1 MAETYRAY
9 RAACPN
15 CGAPVEFRSA
25 ASASAVCGYCRSTLV
40 REGEALRRIGESAEL
55 FDDHSPLQLGVTGRW
70 QGLAFTL
77 VGRLQYAY
85 ADGRWTEWHALFDA
99 GGAGDPG
106 EGTSAGRGAW
116 LSEDNGAYV
125 LALDRPLN
133 DRVPQAGTLFPGQK
147 ALIDGRAWEVASV
160 VQAQVHAAQGE
171 LPRPPQPAGP
181 DHAFVI
187 ADLRNAQ
194 DEVGTLDYAEPARP
208 QWSVGRAVRLAE
220 LQLAG
225 LRGLGSEKTLAGR
238 SIDCPSCGA
247 SLEIRLDSTQSVT
260 CGQCRAVVDVSQGVG
275 ADLAHFAQNA
285 VTEPQIPL
293 GTVGTLALGTPQPL
307 PWQVVGYLERCDLP
321 APGSDD
327 EQTFW
332 REYLLY
338 HPTEG
343 FVFLVD
349 TEEGWSWVRPL
360 TGVPVVQ
367 GDRATWA
374 GARHARRW
382 HYRAKTVHVI
392 GEFYWR
398 LRRDEPVEVTDYEGE
413 GPNRRRRLSREQTTG
428 PGGGEITWSA
438 GETLEARAVAQAFGL
453 DAQAGAALRRD
464 AAPVAAGARGS
475 GLGCAGVIIL
485 ILLILFVVLLIARCS
500 EDRCDEIRST
510 FGPASAEYQQCLA
523 RQRTSSG
530 SGAYG
535 GSWGSGGGGGGG
547 HK

>member
-99 GGAGDPG
+99 SDLGQGLR
-106 EGTSAGRGAW
+106 SAW

-160 VQAQVHAAQGE
+160 VQAHVHAAEGE

-321 APGSDD
+321 EPGSDD

-464 AAPVAAGARGS
+464 AAPVAAGAKGS

-500 EDRCDEIRST
+500 EDRCDGIRST

>member
-70 QGLAFTL
+70 QGVAFTL

-99 GGAGDPG
+99 GDLGQGLR
-106 EGTSAGRGAW
+106 SAW

-208 QWSVGRAVRLAE
+208 HWSVGRAVRLAE

-225 LRGLGSEKTLAGR
+225 LRGLGSEKTLTGR
-238 SIDCPSCGA
+238 SIECPSCGA

-293 GTVGTLALGTPQPL
+293 GTVGTLALGTPQSL

-321 APGSDD
+321 EPGSDD

-374 GARHARRW
+374 GVRHAQRW

-398 LRRDEPVEVTDYEGE
+398 IRRDEPVEVTDYEGE

-438 GETLEARAVAQAFGL
+438 GETLEARAVASAFGL

-464 AAPVAAGARGS
+464 AAPVAAGAKGS

>member
-99 GGAGDPG
+99 SDLGQGLR
-106 EGTSAGRGAW
+106 SAW

-160 VQAQVHAAQGE
+160 VQAHVHAAEGE

-208 QWSVGRAVRLAE
+208 HWSVGRAVRLAE

-307 PWQVVGYLERCDLP
+307 PWQVIGYLERCDLP

-464 AAPVAAGARGS
+464 AAPVAAGAKGS

-535 GSWGSGGGGGGG
+535 GSWGGSGGGGG

>member
-99 GGAGDPG
+99 SDLGQGLR
-106 EGTSAGRGAW
+106 SAW

-125 LALDRPLN
+125 LALDRPLA

-160 VQAQVHAAQGE
+160 VQAHVHAAEGE

-247 SLEIRLDSTQSVT
+247 SLEIRLDSTRSVT

-293 GTVGTLALGTPQPL
+293 GTVGTLALGAPQPL

-374 GARHARRW
+374 GVRHAQRW

-398 LRRDEPVEVTDYEGE
+398 IRRDEPVEVIDYEGE
-413 GPNRRRRLSREQTTG
+413 GPNRRRRLSREQTAG

-438 GETLEARAVAQAFGL
+438 GETLEARAVASAFGL

-464 AAPVAAGARGS
+464 AAPVAAGAKGS

-485 ILLILFVVLLIARCS
+485 VLLILFVVLLIARCS

>member
-99 GGAGDPG
+99 SDLGQGLR
-106 EGTSAGRGAW
+106 SAW

-160 VQAQVHAAQGE
+160 VQAHVHAAEGE

-464 AAPVAAGARGS
+464 AAPVAAGAKGS

-500 EDRCDEIRST
+500 EDRCDGIRST

>member
-99 GGAGDPG
+99 SDLGQGLR
-106 EGTSAGRGAW
+106 SAW

-160 VQAQVHAAQGE
+160 VQAHVHAAEGE

-208 QWSVGRAVRLAE
+208 HWSVGRAVRLAE

-247 SLEIRLDSTQSVT
+247 SLEIRLDSTRSVT

-307 PWQVVGYLERCDLP
+307 PWQVIGYLERCDLP

-464 AAPVAAGARGS
+464 AAPVAAGAKGS

>member
-99 GGAGDPG
+99 SDLGQGLR
-106 EGTSAGRGAW
+106 SAW

-160 VQAQVHAAQGE
+160 VQAHVHAAEGE

-307 PWQVVGYLERCDLP
+307 PWQVIGYLERCDLP

-464 AAPVAAGARGS
+464 AAPVAAGAKGS

-485 ILLILFVVLLIARCS
+485 ILLILFVVLLTARCS

-547 HK
+547 GHK

>member
-99 GGAGDPG
+99 SDLGQGLR
-106 EGTSAGRGAW
+106 SAW

-125 LALDRPLN
+125 LALDRPLA

-160 VQAQVHAAQGE
+160 VQAHVHAAEGE

-321 APGSDD
+321 EPGSDD

>member
-99 GGAGDPG
+99 SDLGQGLR
-106 EGTSAGRGAW
+106 SAW

-160 VQAQVHAAQGE
+160 VQAHVHAAEGE

-208 QWSVGRAVRLAE
+208 HWSVGRAVRLAE

-247 SLEIRLDSTQSVT
+247 SLEIRLDSTRSVT

-307 PWQVVGYLERCDLP
+307 PWQVIGYLERCDLP

-413 GPNRRRRLSREQTTG
+413 GPNRRRRLSREQTAG

-438 GETLEARAVAQAFGL
+438 GETLEARAVASAFGL

-464 AAPVAAGARGS
+464 AAPVAAGAKGS

>member
-70 QGLAFTL
+70 QGVAFTL

-99 GGAGDPG
+99 SDLGQGLR
-106 EGTSAGRGAW
+106 SAW

-160 VQAQVHAAQGE
+160 VQAHVHAAEGE

-208 QWSVGRAVRLAE
+208 HWSVGRAVRLAE

-500 EDRCDEIRST
+500 EDRCDGIRST

>member
-99 GGAGDPG
+99 SDLGQGLR
-106 EGTSAGRGAW
+106 SAW

-160 VQAQVHAAQGE
+160 VQAHVHAAEGE

-208 QWSVGRAVRLAE
+208 HWSVGRAVRLAE

-307 PWQVVGYLERCDLP
+307 PWQVIGYLERCDLP

-464 AAPVAAGARGS
+464 AAPVAAGAKGS

-485 ILLILFVVLLIARCS
+485 ILLILFVVLLTARCS

>member
-1 MAETYRAY
+1 M
-9 RAACPN
+9 
-15 CGAPVEFRSA
+15 
-25 ASASAVCGYCRSTLV
+25 
-40 REGEALRRIGESAEL
+40 
-55 FDDHSPLQLGVTGRW
+55 
-70 QGLAFTL
+70 
-77 VGRLQYAY
+77 
-85 ADGRWTEWHALFDA
+85 
-99 GGAGDPG
+99 
-106 EGTSAGRGAW
+106 
-116 LSEDNGAYV
+116 

-464 AAPVAAGARGS
+464 AAPVAAGAKGS

>member
-70 QGLAFTL
+70 QGVAFTL

-99 GGAGDPG
+99 SDLGQGLR
-106 EGTSAGRGAW
+106 SAW

-160 VQAQVHAAQGE
+160 VQAHVHAAEGE

-208 QWSVGRAVRLAE
+208 HWSVGRAVRLAE

-247 SLEIRLDSTQSVT
+247 SLEIRLDSTRSVT

-307 PWQVVGYLERCDLP
+307 PWQVIGYLERCDLP

-438 GETLEARAVAQAFGL
+438 GETLEARAVASAFGL

>member
-1 MAETYRAY
+1 M
-9 RAACPN
+9 
-15 CGAPVEFRSA
+15 
-25 ASASAVCGYCRSTLV
+25 
-40 REGEALRRIGESAEL
+40 
-55 FDDHSPLQLGVTGRW
+55 
-70 QGLAFTL
+70 
-77 VGRLQYAY
+77 
-85 ADGRWTEWHALFDA
+85 
-99 GGAGDPG
+99 
-106 EGTSAGRGAW
+106 
-116 LSEDNGAYV
+116 
-125 LALDRPLN
+125 
-133 DRVPQAGTLFPGQK
+133 PQAGTLFPGQK

-160 VQAQVHAAQGE
+160 VQAHVHAAEGE

-293 GTVGTLALGTPQPL
+293 GTVGTLALGAPQPL

-438 GETLEARAVAQAFGL
+438 GETLEARAVASAFGL

>member
-99 GGAGDPG
+99 SDLGQGLR
-106 EGTSAGRGAW
+106 SAW

-160 VQAQVHAAQGE
+160 VQAHVHAAEGE

-208 QWSVGRAVRLAE
+208 HWSVGRAVRLAE

-247 SLEIRLDSTQSVT
+247 SLEIRLDSTRSVT

-307 PWQVVGYLERCDLP
+307 PWQVIGYLERCDLP

-438 GETLEARAVAQAFGL
+438 GETLEARAVASAFGL

>member
-99 GGAGDPG
+99 SDLGQGLR
-106 EGTSAGRGAW
+106 SAW

-125 LALDRPLN
+125 LALDRPLA

-147 ALIDGRAWEVASV
+147 ALIDGRAGEVASV

-225 LRGLGSEKTLAGR
+225 LRDLGSEKTLAGR
-238 SIDCPSCGA
+238 SIECPSCGA

-260 CGQCRAVVDVSQGVG
+260 CGQCHAVVDVSQGVG

-293 GTVGTLALGTPQPL
+293 GTVGTLALGAPQPL

-367 GDRATWA
+367 GDHATWA
-374 GARHARRW
+374 GARHAQRW
-382 HYRAKTVHVI
+382 RYRAKTVHVI

-398 LRRDEPVEVTDYEGE
+398 LRRDERVEVTDYEGE
-413 GPNRRRRLSREQTTG
+413 GPNRRRRLSREQTAG

-438 GETLEARAVAQAFGL
+438 GETLEARAVASAFGL

-464 AAPVAAGARGS
+464 AAPVAAGAKGS

>member
-99 GGAGDPG
+99 SDLGQGLR
-106 EGTSAGRGAW
+106 SAW

-160 VQAQVHAAQGE
+160 VQAHVHAAEGE

-307 PWQVVGYLERCDLP
+307 PWQVIGYLERCDLP

-438 GETLEARAVAQAFGL
+438 GETLEARAVASAFGL

>member
-99 GGAGDPG
+99 SDLGQGLR
-106 EGTSAGRGAW
+106 SAW

-367 GDRATWA
+367 GDHATWA
-374 GARHARRW
+374 GARHAQRW
-382 HYRAKTVHVI
+382 RYRAKTVHVI

-413 GPNRRRRLSREQTTG
+413 GPNRRKRLSREQTAG

-438 GETLEARAVAQAFGL
+438 GETLEARAVASAFGL

-464 AAPVAAGARGS
+464 AAPVAAGAKGS

>member
-99 GGAGDPG
+99 SDLGQGL
-106 EGTSAGRGAW
+106 RGAW

-160 VQAQVHAAQGE
+160 VQAHVHAAEGE
-171 LPRPPQPAGP
+171 LPHPPQPAGP

-208 QWSVGRAVRLAE
+208 HWSVGRAVRLAE

-247 SLEIRLDSTQSVT
+247 SLEIRLDSTRSVT

-398 LRRDEPVEVTDYEGE
+398 IRRDEPVEVTDYEGE
-413 GPNRRRRLSREQTTG
+413 GPNRRKRLSREQTAG

-464 AAPVAAGARGS
+464 AAPVAAGAKGS

>member
-70 QGLAFTL
+70 QGVAFTL

-99 GGAGDPG
+99 SDLGQGLR
-106 EGTSAGRGAW
+106 SAW

-160 VQAQVHAAQGE
+160 VQAHVHAAEGE

-208 QWSVGRAVRLAE
+208 HWSVGRAVRLAE

-247 SLEIRLDSTQSVT
+247 SLEIRLDSTRSVT

-307 PWQVVGYLERCDLP
+307 PWQVIGYLERCDLP

-438 GETLEARAVAQAFGL
+438 GETLEVRAVAQAFGL

-464 AAPVAAGARGS
+464 AAPVAAGAKGS

>member
-99 GGAGDPG
+99 SDLGQGLR
-106 EGTSAGRGAW
+106 SAW

-160 VQAQVHAAQGE
+160 VQAHVHAAEGE

-208 QWSVGRAVRLAE
+208 HWSVGRAVRLAE

-307 PWQVVGYLERCDLP
+307 PWQVIGYLERCDLP

-464 AAPVAAGARGS
+464 AAPVAAGAKGS

>member
-70 QGLAFTL
+70 QGVAFTL

-99 GGAGDPG
+99 GDLGQGLR
-106 EGTSAGRGAW
+106 SAW

-208 QWSVGRAVRLAE
+208 HWSVGRAVRLAE

-225 LRGLGSEKTLAGR
+225 LRGLGSEKTLTGR
-238 SIDCPSCGA
+238 SIECPSCGA

-260 CGQCRAVVDVSQGVG
+260 CGQCHAVVDVSQGVG

-293 GTVGTLALGTPQPL
+293 GTVGTLALGTPQSL

-321 APGSDD
+321 EPGSDD

-374 GARHARRW
+374 GVRHAQRW

-398 LRRDEPVEVTDYEGE
+398 IRRDEPVEVTDYEGE

-438 GETLEARAVAQAFGL
+438 GETLEARAVASAFGL

-464 AAPVAAGARGS
+464 AAPVAAGAKGS

>member
-99 GGAGDPG
+99 SDLGQGLR
-106 EGTSAGRGAW
+106 SAW

-160 VQAQVHAAQGE
+160 VQAHVHAAEGE

-208 QWSVGRAVRLAE
+208 HWSVGRAVRLAE

-464 AAPVAAGARGS
+464 AAPVAAGAKGS

>member
-40 REGEALRRIGESAEL
+40 REGDALRRIGESAEL

-99 GGAGDPG
+99 GDLGQGL
-106 EGTSAGRGAW
+106 RGAW

-160 VQAQVHAAQGE
+160 VQAHVHAAEGE

-238 SIDCPSCGA
+238 SIECPSCGA
-247 SLEIRLDSTQSVT
+247 SLEIRLDSTRSVT

-413 GPNRRRRLSREQTTG
+413 GPNRRKRLSREQTAG

-438 GETLEARAVAQAFGL
+438 GETLEARAVASAFGL

-464 AAPVAAGARGS
+464 AAPVAAGAKGS

>member
-15 CGAPVEFRSA
+15 CGAPVAFRSA
-25 ASASAVCGYCRSTLV
+25 ASASAVCGHCRSTLV
-40 REGEALRRIGESAEL
+40 REGEALRRIGQSAEL

-70 QGLAFTL
+70 QGAAFTL
-77 VGRLQYAY
+77 VGRVQYAY

-99 GGAGDPG
+99 GDAASGLR
-106 EGTSAGRGAW
+106 SAW
-116 LSEDNGAYV
+116 LSEDNGAHV
-125 LALDRPLN
+125 LALDRPLD

-160 VQAQVHAAQGE
+160 VQAQVHAAEGE
-171 LPRPPQPAGP
+171 LLRPPQLVGP
-181 DHAFVI
+181 DHVFVI

-225 LRGLGSEKTLAGR
+225 LRDPGSEKTLAGR
-238 SIDCPSCGA
+238 SIECPSCGA
-247 SLEIRLDSTQSVT
+247 SLEIRLDSTQSVS

-293 GTVGTLALGTPQPL
+293 GTVGTLALGAPQPL

-374 GARHARRW
+374 GARLRQRW
-382 HYRAKTVHVI
+382 RYRAKTVHVI

-398 LRRDEPVEVTDYEGE
+398 IRRDEPVEVTDYEGE
-413 GPNRRRRLSREQTTG
+413 GPSRRKRLSREQTAG
-428 PGGGEITWSA
+428 AGAGGGEVTWSA
-438 GETLEARAVAQAFGL
+438 GETLEASAVAAAFGL

-464 AAPVAAGARGS
+464 AAPVAAGAKGS

-500 EDRCDEIRST
+500 EDRCDEIRRT
-510 FGPASAEYQQCLA
+510 FGPTSAEYQQCLA

-535 GSWGSGGGGGGG
+535 GSWGSSGGGGGGGG

>member
-99 GGAGDPG
+99 SDLGQGLR
-106 EGTSAGRGAW
+106 SAW

-160 VQAQVHAAQGE
+160 VQAHVHAAEGE

-225 LRGLGSEKTLAGR
+225 LRDLGSEKTLAGR
-238 SIDCPSCGA
+238 SIECPSCGA
-247 SLEIRLDSTQSVT
+247 SLEIRLDSTRSVT
-260 CGQCRAVVDVSQGVG
+260 CGQCHAVVDVSQGVG

-307 PWQVVGYLERCDLP
+307 PWQVIGYLERCDLP

-438 GETLEARAVAQAFGL
+438 GETLEARAVASAFGL

>member
-70 QGLAFTL
+70 QGVAFTL

-99 GGAGDPG
+99 SDLGQGLR
-106 EGTSAGRGAW
+106 SAW

-160 VQAQVHAAQGE
+160 VQAHVHAAEGE

-247 SLEIRLDSTQSVT
+247 SLEIRLDSTRSVT

-293 GTVGTLALGTPQPL
+293 GTVGTLALGAPQPL

-438 GETLEARAVAQAFGL
+438 GETLEARAVANAFGL

-464 AAPVAAGARGS
+464 AAPVAAGAKGS

>member
-99 GGAGDPG
+99 SDLGQGLR
-106 EGTSAGRGAW
+106 SAW

-160 VQAQVHAAQGE
+160 VQAHVHAAEGE

-238 SIDCPSCGA
+238 SIECPSCGA
-247 SLEIRLDSTQSVT
+247 SLEIRLDSTRSVT
-260 CGQCRAVVDVSQGVG
+260 CGQCHAVVDVSQGVG

-307 PWQVVGYLERCDLP
+307 PWQVIGYLERCDLP

-464 AAPVAAGARGS
+464 AAPVAAGAKGS

>member
-99 GGAGDPG
+99 SDLGQGLR
-106 EGTSAGRGAW
+106 SAW

-208 QWSVGRAVRLAE
+208 HWSVGRAVRLAE

-293 GTVGTLALGTPQPL
+293 GSVGTLRLGAPQPL

-321 APGSDD
+321 EPGSDD

-438 GETLEARAVAQAFGL
+438 GETLEARAVASAFGL

-523 RQRTSSG
+523 RQRTSFG

>member
-99 GGAGDPG
+99 SDLGQGLR
-106 EGTSAGRGAW
+106 SAW

-160 VQAQVHAAQGE
+160 VQAHVHAAEGE

-321 APGSDD
+321 EPGSDD

-464 AAPVAAGARGS
+464 AAPVAAGAKGS

-485 ILLILFVVLLIARCS
+485 ILLILFVVLLTARCS

-535 GSWGSGGGGGGG
+535 GSWGGSGGGGG

>member
-99 GGAGDPG
+99 SDLGQGLR
-106 EGTSAGRGAW
+106 SAW

-160 VQAQVHAAQGE
+160 VQAHVHAAEGE

-208 QWSVGRAVRLAE
+208 HWSVGRAVRLAE

-247 SLEIRLDSTQSVT
+247 SLEIRLDSTRSVT

-307 PWQVVGYLERCDLP
+307 PWQVIGYLERCDLP

-438 GETLEARAVAQAFGL
+438 GETLEVRAVAQAFGL

-464 AAPVAAGARGS
+464 AAPVAAGAKGS

>member
-70 QGLAFTL
+70 QGVAFTL

-99 GGAGDPG
+99 SDLGQGLR
-106 EGTSAGRGAW
+106 SAW

-147 ALIDGRAWEVASV
+147 ALSDGRAWEVAAV
-160 VQAQVHAAQGE
+160 VRAQVHAAQGE

-225 LRGLGSEKTLAGR
+225 LRDLGSEKTLAGR
-238 SIDCPSCGA
+238 SIECPSCGA

-349 TEEGWSWVRPL
+349 TEEGWNWVRPL

-398 LRRDEPVEVTDYEGE
+398 LRRDERVEVTDYEGE
-413 GPNRRRRLSREQTTG
+413 GPDRRRRLSREQTAG

>member
-99 GGAGDPG
+99 SDLGQGLR
-106 EGTSAGRGAW
+106 SAW

-160 VQAQVHAAQGE
+160 VQAHVHAAEGE
-171 LPRPPQPAGP
+171 LPRPPQLAGL

-307 PWQVVGYLERCDLP
+307 PWQVIGYLERCDLP

-464 AAPVAAGARGS
+464 AAPVAAGAKGS

>member
-99 GGAGDPG
+99 SDLGQGLR
-106 EGTSAGRGAW
+106 SAW

-160 VQAQVHAAQGE
+160 VQAHVHAAEGE

-208 QWSVGRAVRLAE
+208 HWSVGRAVRLAE

-307 PWQVVGYLERCDLP
+307 PWQVIGYLERCDLP

-464 AAPVAAGARGS
+464 AAPVAAGAKGS

-500 EDRCDEIRST
+500 EDRCDGIRST

>member
-99 GGAGDPG
+99 SDLGQGLR
-106 EGTSAGRGAW
+106 SAW

-160 VQAQVHAAQGE
+160 VQAHVHAAEGE

-208 QWSVGRAVRLAE
+208 HWSVGRAVRLAE

-247 SLEIRLDSTQSVT
+247 SLEIRLDSTRSVT

-307 PWQVVGYLERCDLP
+307 PWQVIGYLERCDLP

-464 AAPVAAGARGS
+464 AAPVAAGAKGS

-485 ILLILFVVLLIARCS
+485 ILLILFVVLLTARCS